1 MKRSSVRRR
10 NGVGAYHIFLGDLLK
25 KAKTKGKS
33 KAERVKA
40 FRKARAEAAR
50 LAKGSVPA
58 AVKARAAARNKQV
71 QAKKT
76 QRRASGGKV
85 SRPSARPSAR
95 PAAAS
100 SKAGFT
106 GTRKGKGGR
115 LMYFLN
121 GKMVSKAKYM
131 AATGGKASPVKAASK
146 ASKGKASKSKG
157 RKGKGKSR
165 PVRTAAA
172 KPAAA
177 GKASKGFT
185 GTRKGAK
192 GRMMY
197 FVGGK
202 MVSAATYKARGG
214 KTSKAVAK
222 ASKGK
227 GKGNKPRARKNPS
240 LAGFLDGAKQFGR
253 DAFSVQGILGAAII
267 GVAHGF
273 VAPRVDAFL
282 TEKAPGRVDVPVLGS
297 VGLNNLSFTATGAV
311 AGASLGGLGYA
322 FGRPTLG
329 LGLGV
334 LAFASGIVLDV
345 VSLVLGKDAEAAG
358 AAEGEDEAAATD
370 MGEIYDDGRT
380 YGEMYNRGVEYGEI
394 YDAVSGG
401 PMTYGDVSLDGSV
414 APGYGGIME
423 DGTVVGGGYGAM
435 HNEYADAMA
444 GDAEYSGPDF
454 SAAEGQALLEGS
466 TSWFSKFGRS
476 PKRATGIRGKASR
489 HAGRLGHRW
498 GWLIKLVG
506 MEKASQIAALPP
518 ERRLAVIASL
528 RKQAME
534 SLANLLAAQAAG
546 TTTMAPVAAPE
557 QNLLP
562 APQAMG
568 LDLSSLE
575 GGAMGAGGALGYG
588 NVNVYAGSGF

>member
-10 NGVGAYHIFLGDLLK
+10 NGVGAYQIFLGDLLK

-33 KAERVKA
+33 KAARQAA

-50 LAKGSVPA
+50 LAKGTVPA
-58 AVKARAAARNKQV
+58 SIKSRAAARNKQV
-71 QAKKT
+71 QAKKA
-76 QRRASGGKV
+76 QRRASGKT
-85 SRPSARPSAR
+85 SARPARVSAR

-100 SKAGFT
+100 GKKGFT
-106 GTRKGKGGR
+106 GTRKGAKGR

-131 AATGGKASPVKAASK
+131 AATGGKASPAKAASK
-146 ASKGKASKSKG
+146 ASKGKASKGKAS
-157 RKGKGKSR
+157 KGKGKSR
-165 PVRTAAA
+165 PVRASAA
-172 KPAAA
+172 KPAPA
-177 GKASKGFT
+177 GKASGFT

-192 GRMMY
+192 GRTMY
-197 FVGGK
+197 FVNGK
-202 MVSAATYKARGG
+202 MVSEATYKARGG

-227 GKGNKPRARKNPS
+227 AKGKSKASKARARKNPS

-282 TEKAPGRVDVPVLGS
+282 TEKAPSRVDVPVLGS

-322 FGRPTLG
+322 FGRPALG
-329 LGLGV
+329 LGLGA

-345 VSLVLGKDAEAAG
+345 VSLVLGKDAEAG
-358 AAEGEDEAAATD
+358 SAAEDEASD
-370 MGEIYDDGRT
+370 MGEIF
-380 YGEMYNRGVEYGEI
+380 NRGVEYGEL

-401 PMTYGDVSLDGSV
+401 PVTYGDVALDGSV
-414 APGYGGIME
+414 APGYGGIVE
-423 DGTVVGGGYGAM
+423 DGAVVGGGYGTL
-435 HNEYADAMA
+435 HSEYADAMA
-444 GDAEYSGPDF
+444 GDAQYSGPDF
-454 SAAEGQALLEGS
+454 SAAEGQALMDGS
-466 TSWFSKFGRS
+466 TAWFSKFGRS
-476 PKRATGIRGKASR
+476 PVRASSIRGTSSR
-489 HAGRLGHRW
+489 HAGRAGHRW

-506 MEKASQIAALPP
+506 MEKAAQIAALPP

-528 RKQAME
+528 RKQAVD
-534 SLANLLAAQAAG
+534 SLANLMAEQAAG
-546 TTTMAPVAAPE
+546 TTS

-562 APQAMG
+562 APQDTG
-568 LDLSSLE
+568 LDLMSLP
-575 GGAMGAGGALGYG
+575 GGAMGAGAAGGAIGYG